1 MSFLAELQS
10 SMAALVGEDDRPI
23 VVYGA
28 LWPIMREMRRND
40 SAVVD
45 EILEAVIQ
53 VAAGRDLLM
62 PSFAEGYRNGVCNL
76 DEAPASTGVLSEH
89 FRRRPDS
96 LRTLSAYFSF
106 NVLGSAK
113 AELGRLMP
121 WDAWGEGSVYDWM
134 EQRNARFLMLG
145 THPTHCSYVHRL
157 EWLVRE
163 QLPYRYRK
171 PFNGT
176 LIRGLESIP
185 CEETLYVRSLAPPA
199 KNDFTGLLP
208 VLREAGMLEQPL
220 RGISLA
226 AYDAC
231 TAHDAILPLLQR
243 DPLLV
248 LSNRGD
254 FEKEPS

>member
-10 SMAALVGEDDRPI
+10 NMAALVGENDRPI

-28 LWPIMREMRRND
+28 LWPIMREMRRSD

-53 VAAGRDLLM
+53 VAAGCDLLM
-62 PSFAEGYRNGVCNL
+62 PSFAEGYRDGVCNL

-113 AELGRLMP
+113 AELGGLMP
-121 WDAWGEGSVYDWM
+121 RDAWGEGSVYDWM

-145 THPTHCSYVHRL
+145 THPTHCSYLHRL

-171 PFNGT
+171 PFIGT
-176 LIRGLESIP
+176 LIRGGEPIP
-185 CEETLYVRSLAPPA
+185 CEETLYVRSLTPPA
-199 KNDFTGLLP
+199 KNDFTVLLP

-220 RGISLA
+220 RGISLV

-231 TAHDAILPLLQR
+231 AARDAILPLLQG

>member
-10 SMAALVGEDDRPI
+10 NMAALVGENDRPI

-28 LWPIMREMRRND
+28 LWPIMREMRRSD

-53 VAAGRDLLM
+53 VAAGCDLLM
-62 PSFAEGYRNGVCNL
+62 PSFAEGYRDGVCNL

-89 FRRRPDS
+89 FRRRPES

-113 AELGRLMP
+113 AELGGLMP
-121 WDAWGEGSVYDWM
+121 WDVWGEGSVYDWM

-145 THPTHCSYVHRL
+145 THPTHCSYLHRL
-157 EWLVRE
+157 EWLVRD

-171 PFNGT
+171 PFIGT
-176 LIRGLESIP
+176 LIRGGEPIP
-185 CEETLYVRSLAPPA
+185 CEETLYVRSLTPPA
-199 KNDFTGLLP
+199 KNDFTVLLP

-231 TAHDAILPLLQR
+231 AARDAILPLLQR

-254 FEKEPS
+254 FEKGPS